1 MVWEKVW
8 PSLGEGGTCFWS
20 SAAVVTETTS
30 RGSSEAQED
39 SVVSTYDNLR
49 NESPSPRKEA
59 VTDTLPGAAGPGR
72 HAQEAEREEA
82 GHQRDSSSSWSS
94 CEVLPLDESEDAVG
108 VVNLG
113 RSKQLH
119 PSQEA
124 NEESCRGDERK
135 DKSNEDEDEGNDEG
149 DGGIVPAPNPPASCS
164 EFSISPVSTGSSEVF
179 LPSASP
185 DLQEPEAQRLLAE
198 LQQQMVQQ
206 GADYRARI
214 QR

>member
-1 MVWEKVW
+1 M
-8 PSLGEGGTCFWS
+8 
-20 SAAVVTETTS
+20 TETAS
-30 RGSSEAQED
+30 GGSSEAQED
-39 SVVSTYDNLR
+39 STLSAYDNLR
-49 NESPSPRKEA
+49 SESPSQRKEA
-59 VTDTLPGAAGPGR
+59 VTGTLPGATDPGG

-94 CEVLPLDESEDAVG
+94 CEVLPLDESDDTVS

-113 RSKQLH
+113 MSPKRSKQLH

-124 NEESCRGDERK
+124 NEESSQGDEHK
-135 DKSNEDEDEGNDEG
+135 DKSNEDEDEVD
-149 DGGIVPAPNPPASCS
+149 DGIVPAPNPPASCS

-185 DLQEPEAQRLLAE
+185 NLQGPEAHCLLAE
-198 LQQQMVQQ
+198 LQQQMAQQ
-206 GADYRARI
+206 EAEYQARI